1 LLRDGYAEGKKQRF
15 LKKGGM
21 TVERI
26 EELICLRDKAR
37 LEKHWQE
44 ADRIRDQLNQ
54 QGVVLEDTAEGT
66 MWKIK

>member
-1 LLRDGYAEGKKQRF
+1 MRRCRTVPLSA
-15 LKKGGM
+15 M

-26 EELICLRDKAR
+26 EELIRLRDTAR

-54 QGVVLEDTAEGT
+54 QGVVLEDTVEGT
-66 MWKIK
+66 IWKVR

>member
-1 LLRDGYAEGKKQRF
+1 
-15 LKKGGM
+15 M